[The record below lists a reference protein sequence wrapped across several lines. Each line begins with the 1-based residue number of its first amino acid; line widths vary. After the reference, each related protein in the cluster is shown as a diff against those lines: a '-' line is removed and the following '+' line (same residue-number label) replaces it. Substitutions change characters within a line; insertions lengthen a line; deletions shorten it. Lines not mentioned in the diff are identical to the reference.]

1 MNKNPTL
8 VKQQQKVYNVFMRT
22 LAQSLNIGGQQIQGP
37 LNQSSKASELSTVG
51 GIVNAFLNVLFPV
64 ALFIL
69 FIYLVWAGFD
79 MARSMGN
86 PETLKKAKARLTN
99 AVIGM
104 ILLGVSY
111 WAAEIAVK
119 IFWGQ

>member
-1 MNKNPTL
+1 
-8 VKQQQKVYNVFMRT
+8 MRT

-37 LNQSSKASELSTVG
+37 LSQSSKASELSTVG
-51 GIVNAFLNVLFPV
+51 GIVNTFLNYLFPI

-69 FIYLVWAGFD
+69 FIYLVWSGFD
-79 MARSMGN
+79 IAKSMGN
-86 PETLKKAKARLTN
+86 PEELKKAKTKLTN
-99 AVIGM
+99 AIIGM